1 MDATCP
7 FYDFCNNFPTLRHVV
22 RNFSDTLIRAHTTKQ
37 QLFFLRECRDEHV
50 IPNSVLPNR
59 IVQLADRPFDEIQ
72 RAVLNKQIR
81 IKLLENN
88 TSHEVLLRNRQRFDA
103 IIPPEWKDR
112 LLDFCYHKMRRVVYQ
127 DLKQTHNNRLNLL
140 ISRSDWTKDASE
152 DCIVNLSDKVLDR
165 NSVCALGYGLNFA
178 SSVKPINNVEV
189 AKSVNNL
196 EKFSDLTSEDIGIT
210 KGIIYHAMQMPN
222 IPNCP
227 KRFSK
232 AINALKKDDSLHIT
246 KADKS
251 SAVVIMNKGDYIE
264 KMENLLS
271 DENTYKQ
278 LQRNPLESV
287 NSQFNKKVKS
297 LLRDR
302 KDLIQ
307 KVFKFTPSLPYMYGL
322 IKTHKPNNPA
332 RPIISSVGSASY
344 NLSKY
349 LVSILNPLVG
359 AISNSNIKNNVDLTE
374 KLNSLNMSSDFKL
387 VSFDV
392 VSLFTKVPIDDLLE
406 MLPEELENFD
416 LPFSSDTLIELIKL
430 CVKDSKFEFNGKYY
444 SQNFGMAMGN
454 PLSPVLSNLYMEL
467 FEKKILNRI
476 LPRNV
481 VWFRY
486 VDDIICIW
494 PNNLD
499 ENVFLMSLND
509 LVPSIKFTME
519 LEQNSSLPFL
529 DVLIHRV
536 DRKFK
541 FSIYRKPTNIQAYVH
556 YYSAHSRKVK
566 LSIFSSMFLRAL
578 RICSPE
584 YLDEEIEYIMGI
596 GAKLKYPQDMLQT
609 SLKKAR
615 KTFYNTNEV
624 RRPFDTKNLLVLP
637 YNENFKNLPLLLKSF
652 GVNVAFKNTTTVK
665 ASLIKNSPDTIPGVV
680 YRIPCK
686 ECNKTYIGQTGKGS
700 ELRKKQHKTS
710 IRNGNTDSG
719 IFLHVRDFG
728 HPVDWENSS
737 DMLYCNNFQGRN
749 IIESSFIKQ
758 SWGENMNVK
767 PGLYKLDPFII
778 KRIGQ
783 QYNFDP
789 SQCNIKR
796 QPP

>member
-7 FYDFCNNFPTLRHVV
+7 FFNFCNTFPSLRHVV
-22 RNFSDTLIRAHTTKQ
+22 REFSDTLIRAHTTKL
-37 QLFFLRECRDEHV
+37 QLLFLRDCRDEQV
-50 IPNSVLPNR
+50 IPNSMLPNR

-72 RAVLNKQIR
+72 RTVLNKQIA
-81 IKLLENN
+81 IKILENK
-88 TSHEVLLRNRQRFDA
+88 TSHDVLLRNRQRFDA
-103 IIPPEWKDR
+103 AIPPEWKDS
-112 LLDFCYHKMRRVVYQ
+112 LLDFCYHKMRRIVYH
-127 DLKQTHNNRLNLL
+127 DLKRIHNNRLNLL
-140 ISRSDWTKDASE
+140 ISRSDWTKHASD
-152 DCIVNLSDKVLDR
+152 DCIVNLSDKELDR
-165 NSVCALGYGLNFA
+165 NTICALGYGLNFA
-178 SSVKPINNVEV
+178 SSVKSINSVEI
-189 AKSVNNL
+189 AKGVSNL

-210 KGIIYHAMQMPN
+210 KGMIYHAMQMPN

-232 AINALKKDDSLHIT
+232 AISALKKDDSLHIT

-251 SAVVIMNKGDYIE
+251 SAVVIMNKVDYIE

-271 DENTYKQ
+271 DENTYKTM
-278 LQRNPLESV
+278 QRNPLDIV
-287 NSQFNKKVKS
+287 NSQFNKKVKF

-302 KDLIQ
+302 KDLIT
-307 KVFKFTPSLPYMYGL
+307 KFCKLTPTLPYMYGL

-359 AISNSNIKNNVDLTE
+359 KISNSNIKNNVDLTE
-374 KLNSLNMSSDFKL
+374 KLESLNISSDFKL

-392 VSLFTKVPIDDLLE
+392 VSLFTKVPIDDLLD
-406 MLPEELENFD
+406 MLPEELENLE
-416 LPFSSDTLIELIKL
+416 LPFSIDTLIELIKL
-430 CVKDSKFEFNGKYY
+430 CIKDSKFEFNGKYY
-444 SQNFGMAMGN
+444 SQSFGMAMGN

-467 FEKKILNRI
+467 FEKKILSRI

-481 VWFRY
+481 FWFRY

-494 PNNLD
+494 PNDLD
-499 ENVFLMSLND
+499 VSDFLTSLNN

-519 LEQNSSLPFL
+519 EELNSSLPFL
-529 DVLIHRV
+529 DVQIHRI

-556 YYSAHSRKVK
+556 YYSAHSKKVK

-584 YLDEEIEYIMGI
+584 FLDEEMEVIMRI
-596 GAKLKYPQDMLQT
+596 GAKLKYPQDMLET

-615 KTFYNTNEV
+615 KTFYNVNEGD
-624 RRPFDTKNLLVLP
+624 RNFNKKNLLILP
-637 YNENFKNLPLLLKSF
+637 FNEKFSNLPHLLRPF
-652 GVNVAFKNTTTVK
+652 NVSVVFRNANTVK
-665 ASLIKNSPDTIPGVV
+665 SSLIKNSPDTIPGVV

-686 ECNKTYIGQTGKGS
+686 VCNKSYIGQTGKGS

-710 IRNGNTDSG
+710 IRNGDSESG
-719 IFLHVRDFG
+719 IFLHLRDHD
-728 HPVDWENSS
+728 HPIDWDNSS
-737 DMLYCNNFQGRN
+737 DMLYCNNIQGRN

-758 SWGENMNVK
+758 SWENNMNVK

-778 KRIGQ
+778 KRICQ
-783 QYNFDP
+783 QYNFDHDE
-789 SQCNIKR
+789 CNIKR
-796 QPP
+796 RPP